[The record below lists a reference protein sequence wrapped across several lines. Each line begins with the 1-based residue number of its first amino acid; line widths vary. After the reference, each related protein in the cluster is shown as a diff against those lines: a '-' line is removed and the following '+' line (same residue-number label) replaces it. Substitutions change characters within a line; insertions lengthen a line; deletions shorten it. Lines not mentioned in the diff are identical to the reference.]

1 MVDIRRASRR
11 EDFEAVHALVAQLAA
26 WDIGQM
32 EGMGLPTADL
42 VRLYYSETVD
52 DLAAKYG
59 KPNAPAFVGWLEGVP
74 VACAALYDVGGGI
87 AEVHKMF
94 VKPDYRGRGVGRA
107 LMESVFDT
115 AQRGGHSLLRLETVT
130 FMVNAI
136 RLYHIT
142 GFTYCAPFKTV
153 PDSLRAVTMF
163 MERRV

>member
-1 MVDIRRASRR
+1 MVDIRKASRR

-74 VACAALYDVGGGI
+74 VACEDFDFLVLVDFSKKVMGEIADAAVEKPAGAAARARGEKVIFSTGTDEHGGKI
-87 AEVHKMF
+87 AEKAAELIA
-94 VKPDYRGRGVGRA
+94 G
-107 LMESVFDT
+107 
-115 AQRGGHSLLRLETVT
+115 
-130 FMVNAI
+130 NN
-136 RLYHIT
+136 
-142 GFTYCAPFKTV
+142 KT
-153 PDSLRAVTMF
+153 SQFQAHNSKARSA
-163 MERRV
+163 